1 MRVAATTKKR
11 RATISCGRTTALW
24 SFWADDRPPFV
35 APASCRC
42 GHSYCGTG
50 ILPVRS
56 WFCGIRH
63 LAGAITGEMP
73 ITQSNTFCVPTQNP
87 VVIQFALGFVSG
99 QSRDCKGAVSRE
111 DRSFTV
117 AVLIKQNER

>member
-1 MRVAATTKKR
+1 
-11 RATISCGRTTALW
+11 
-24 SFWADDRPPFV
+24 
-35 APASCRC
+35 
-42 GHSYCGTG
+42 
-50 ILPVRS
+50 
-56 WFCGIRH
+56 
-63 LAGAITGEMP
+63 MP

-117 AVLIKQNER
+117 AVLIKLTHYQLRRGAFDLTSAGEA